1 MTEHNW
7 NHFVD
12 PTPTRLHLARL
23 RAAGMSW
30 AHIAELSGIHRDTLR
45 NIDDTRRVETLTEE
59 SVLAV
64 QPAAP
69 EGRGA
74 NRAGPGSARRLQ
86 ALIAIGWPL
95 RWIGRHLGIDS
106 RNLWRVVYQRAAVTG
121 STAAKIARTYDA
133 LWDKKPPTG
142 TTRERIAVAKALGMA
157 RRNGWVPP
165 IAWDE
170 STTRKEPEWPA
181 QSPTAR
187 RRPWLADTAT
197 PTTSGSRATATPT
210 GCNSITSAAT
220 AGAATPTTSNQSR
233 SKRTSAGA
241 RRVAGATGASAATS
255 STEPS
260 STAAESNGA
269 AANARRKPKP
279 AAVSHDIDDPAARP
293 HIGEGRAVWGTLV
306 ENVEFLAAAGEKLP
320 AIAARLGQ
328 PERSLKR
335 QLLRAGRADL
345 IRRTTPELNETH
357 GHNRHTKGRA
367 A

>member
-165 IAWDE
+165 LAWDE
-170 STTRKEPEWPA
+170 
-181 QSPTAR
+181 
-187 RRPWLADTAT
+187 
-197 PTTSGSRATATPT
+197 
-210 GCNSITSAAT
+210 
-220 AGAATPTTSNQSR
+220 
-233 SKRTSAGA
+233 
-241 RRVAGATGASAATS
+241 
-255 STEPS
+255 
-260 STAAESNGA
+260 
-269 AANARRKPKP
+269 
-279 AAVSHDIDDPAARP
+279 DIDDPAARP

-320 AIAARLGQ
+320 AIAARVGRKAKSVTEELY
-328 PERSLKR
+328 
-335 QLLRAGRADL
+335 RANRRDL
-345 IRRTTPELNETH
+345 VARIMPELNQ
-357 GHNRHTKGRA
+357 HTKGRA